1 MEMYQDFF
9 TCLKPP
15 SLYQQSDVSFWTEE
29 HISKQLLKAH
39 LDPNFEGASR
49 KLGFIEESVKWISET
64 IPYDKFPELLDAG
77 CGPGLY
83 AERFR
88 KAGYNVTGIDF
99 SKGSIEYAKDSAE
112 KQNLD
117 ITYVYQN
124 YLTVDYENR
133 FDLATFIYCDY
144 GALSIENRAIILK
157 KLYQS
162 LKPGGKL
169 LLDVF
174 SMAKY
179 REFQELRTWNV
190 HEEGG
195 FWREGK
201 YLELH
206 EQYRYSDNVT
216 LEQTAVVNENDIT
229 TYYIWNCYFT
239 KEALVKEAREAGFE
253 HYKIFSDV
261 AGKPYDSDSLT
272 MAILL
277 EK

>member
-1 MEMYQDFF
+1 MNQDFF
-9 TCLKPP
+9 TCVKQP
-15 SLYQQSDVSFWTEE
+15 SLYQQSEVNFWTEE

-39 LDPNFEGASR
+39 LAPNFEGASR
-49 KLGFIEESVKWISET
+49 KLDFIEESVKWIRET
-64 IPYDKFPELLDAG
+64 IPPHQFPELLDAG

-99 SKGSIEYAKDSAE
+99 SKGSIEYAKESAE

-117 ITYVYQN
+117 IAYVYQN
-124 YLTVDYENR
+124 YLTMEYENR
-133 FDLATFIYCDY
+133 FDLVTFIYCDY
-144 GALSIENRAIILK
+144 GALSSENRAIILK

-169 LLDVF
+169 LMDVF
-174 SMAKY
+174 TTVKY
-179 REFQELRTWNV
+179 REFQKLRTWNV
-190 HEEGG
+190 YEKGG

-201 YLELH
+201 YLELC
-206 EQYRYSDNVT
+206 EQYHYSDDVT
-216 LEQTAVVNENDIT
+216 LEQTTVVTEKNFM
-229 TYYIWNCYFT
+229 TYYIWNCYFS
-239 KEALVKEAREAGFE
+239 KDALLKEAREAGFE
-253 HYKIFSDV
+253 HYEIFSDV
-261 AGKPYDSDSLT
+261 AGKSYDNDSLT

>member
-1 MEMYQDFF
+1 MYQDFF
-9 TCLKPP
+9 AGLKQP
-15 SLYQQSDVSFWTEE
+15 SLYQQSEANFWTEQ

-39 LDPNFEGASR
+39 LDPTFEGASR
-49 KLGFIEESVKWISET
+49 RLSFIEESVKWISET
-64 IPYDKFPELLDAG
+64 VPSVRYPELLDTG

-99 SKGSIEYAKDSAE
+99 SKGSIEYARDSAE

-124 YLTVDYENR
+124 YLTMDYENR
-133 FDLATFIYCDY
+133 FDLAAFIYCDY

-174 SMAKY
+174 SMVKY
-179 REFQELRTWNV
+179 HEFQDLRIWNV
-190 HEEGG
+190 HKEGG
-195 FWREGK
+195 FWRAGK
-201 YLELH
+201 YLELQ
-206 EQYRYSDNVT
+206 EQYHYSDHVT
-216 LEQTAVVNENDIT
+216 LEQTTIVTENDHTI
-229 TYYIWNCYFT
+229 YYIWNCYFT
-239 KEALVKEAREAGFE
+239 EEALVKEAKAAGFE
-253 HYKIFSDV
+253 QYEIFSDV
-261 AGKPYDSDSLT
+261 TGKPYDNDSLT
-272 MAILL
+272 IAILL
-277 EK
+277 QK